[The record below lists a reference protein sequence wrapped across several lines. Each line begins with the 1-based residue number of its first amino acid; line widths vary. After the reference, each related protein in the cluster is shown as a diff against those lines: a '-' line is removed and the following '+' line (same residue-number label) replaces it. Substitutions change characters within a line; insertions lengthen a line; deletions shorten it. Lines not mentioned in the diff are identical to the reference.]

1 MPTKAKESIFSQIHV
16 SLFKKDALRA
26 LVSCKVADAVYLT
39 GLRVIEGKSGLFVS
53 MPSRK
58 TTMGEYQDIYFP
70 ASKAMRDELQ
80 AAVLEAYSVETAKK
94 FSDEDLQ
101 EALKKFCQET
111 GRRYPGTEDTPEL
124 DALVHDF
131 ECHQVRGAKEGQ
143 PA

>member
-80 AAVLEAYSVETAKK
+80 AAVLEAYS
-94 FSDEDLQ
+94 DEDLH

-131 ECHQVRGAKEGQ
+131 ERHQVRGAKEGQ